1 MVILTVS
8 VLSIALVLWKR
19 RRRRRL
25 EGVAYCAS
33 TRESKE
39 ISLSKNEAYIST
51 DESRS
56 DHSAYDL
63 ANVSGTSGMYYDY
76 ARV

>member
-1 MVILTVS
+1 M
-8 VLSIALVLWKR
+8 
-19 RRRRRL
+19 
-25 EGVAYCAS
+25 AYCPF

-56 DHSAYDL
+56 DKLAFDL